1 MNLSYGLKILGVI
14 SVLLF
19 VIGGVVFISQR
30 PSQPSTPST
39 PKEVKETPF
48 VILSVNGE
56 RSASLVLGEEVNVTG
71 QISEYRSNLTQK
83 INVYADYEKECMLI
97 AVIEPRETFSFKW
110 KPQNV
115 GLYKIYAV
123 IPGIEYQGWFTTNSG
138 IKVNYECIARVKVYN
153 ERAVITLEVE
163 PSSIKVG
170 EVVTIQ
176 GKVSNSAVKSV
187 YNPEV
192 YFDYVSVTIYYRI
205 ETEKEEILGNAKPIS
220 DGSFSLTWIPSLPG
234 KYLLR
239 AEVSSWEGTLTTTST
254 FFGIPQSSETRPYS
268 ILGASSAPLMLEVNP

>member
-1 MNLSYGLKILGVI
+1 MNLSYGLKILGI
-14 SVLLF
+14 FVLLF

-30 PSQPSTPST
+30 PSQPPTPST

-71 QISEYRSNLTQK
+71 QISEYRSDLTQK

-115 GLYKIYAV
+115 GLYEIYAV
-123 IPGIEYQGWFTTNSG
+123 IPGIEYRGWFTTNSG
-138 IKVNYECIARVKVYN
+138 VKVDYECIARVKVYN

-205 ETEKEEILGNAKPIS
+205 ETGKEEILGNAKPIS
-220 DGSFSLTWIPSLPG
+220 DGSFSLTSSPG

-239 AEVSSWEGTLTTTST
+239 AEVSSWEGTLSTTST

-268 ILGASSAPLMLEVNP
+268 ILGASSAPLMLEINP